1 MWFCF
6 FQTTIFQSLTHLHL
20 SCIQLARIIFH
31 NWNKCH
37 LLCNILLGRAIRLNF
52 SSKRKKPIS
61 LHSLYLHFWIFRSQ
75 NTVRFFFFFLPKCKK
90 DVIYVFKSIGESFTY
105 SFRSNIVP
113 SHNHIQSTVRPTQQS
128 LYEGTN
134 EQPSSEINTALNAR
148 GHDVTKPPLKIACLE
163 ARASFIIE
171 TIL

>member
-1 MWFCF
+1 M
-6 FQTTIFQSLTHLHL
+6 
-20 SCIQLARIIFH
+20 
-31 NWNKCH
+31 
-37 LLCNILLGRAIRLNF
+37 
-52 SSKRKKPIS
+52 
-61 LHSLYLHFWIFRSQ
+61 
-75 NTVRFFFFFLPKCKK
+75 
-90 DVIYVFKSIGESFTY
+90 IYVFKSIGESFTY